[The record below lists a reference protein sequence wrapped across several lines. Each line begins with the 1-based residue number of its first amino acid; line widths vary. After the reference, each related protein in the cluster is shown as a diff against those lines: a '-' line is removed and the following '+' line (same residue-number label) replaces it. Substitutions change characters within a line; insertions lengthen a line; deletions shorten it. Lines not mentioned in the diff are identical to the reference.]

1 MTQFRFDDGHV
12 VCHLH
17 VHPQRRA
24 RTKVAA
30 ETNGSFARDRPPP
43 LEGRRNPICGN
54 SECEDELASG
64 FAGPTL
70 GQVSLAALPRRS

>member
-24 RTKVAA
+24 RTQVAA
-30 ETNGSFARDRPPP
+30 ETNGGFGRDRPPP
-43 LEGRRNPICGN
+43 TEDRGNPIRGN
-54 SECEDELASG
+54 SEREGELASG

-70 GQVSLAALPRRS
+70 GQVSLAALPRRP